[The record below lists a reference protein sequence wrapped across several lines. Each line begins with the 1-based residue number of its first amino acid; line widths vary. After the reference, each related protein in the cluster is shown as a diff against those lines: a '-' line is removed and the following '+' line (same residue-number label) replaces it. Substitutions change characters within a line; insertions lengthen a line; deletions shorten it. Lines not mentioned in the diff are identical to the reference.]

1 VVNSKDLCVILVVQ
15 HDTIISVAALWY
27 EPAEQNLF
35 HLNCDMHL
43 LMVHGASRLDVCCN
57 YVWRLW
63 PGCREQHA
71 SKDESSEIPVHLQI
85 SSANPFEVI
94 QVSLCSNTPI
104 IMNNVYSTKI
114 IPSIPCRR
122 RVVPLQSLQEYP
134 QFGC

>member
-43 LMVHGASRLDVCCN
+43 LMVHRASRLDVCCN
-57 YVWRLW
+57 YVRRLW

-71 SKDESSEIPVHLQI
+71 SKDESSENP
-85 SSANPFEVI
+85 SS
-94 QVSLCSNTPI
+94 SSD
-104 IMNNVYSTKI
+104 
-114 IPSIPCRR
+114 
-122 RVVPLQSLQEYP
+122 
-134 QFGC
+134 QFGQSVRGNPGIPMQ